1 MLLMKERLV
10 YLDNIKI
17 FLITYVVTGHTS
29 VSYGGIGRGEWL
41 FKEPTTDFITRL
53 VLNTYNSV
61 GSTFVISLFFFIS
74 GYFVPG
80 SYLKKGFRRFSTDR
94 IVKLVIPMIIYFF
107 LISHIIK
114 YLVGIAANG
123 YTTDFFHYM
132 TNAWQIGDY
141 GRIGIMWFAEVLLV
155 FSLVY
160 ALARRYFPDFKLF
173 QPIAFPKNAQIFV
186 FGILLAL
193 AGYIVR
199 IWFVRGAADLAGF
212 HVASVFMFFS
222 FFILGTLAHENQW
235 LDKLTPKM
243 ANQWFV
249 AILVLIAIAFILFV
263 TGKAGMVLHGF
274 KGRGSLMS
282 LVFSLWEVFLC
293 IGIIMKV
300 IVLFRAR
307 LNNTGK
313 FAAAMARAAF
323 VVYIIHPVFIVSAKL
338 LLLPVHIFPL
348 LKYFLAISIIMPAV
362 FFAAWLITR
371 IPGVN
376 KFV

>member
-1 MLLMKERLV
+1 MKERIL

-41 FKEPTTDFITRL
+41 FKEPTTDFVTRL
-53 VLNTYNSV
+53 VLNTYNAV
-61 GSTFVISLFFFIS
+61 GSAFIISLFFFIS
-74 GYFVPG
+74 GYFIPA
-80 SYLKKGFRRFSTDR
+80 SYKHKGFQRFSTDR
-94 IVKLVIPMIIYFF
+94 VIKLGIPMIIYFL

-123 YTTDFFHYM
+123 YSDNFFHYLAD
-132 TNAWQIGDY
+132 AWQLGDY
-141 GRIGIMWFAEVLLV
+141 GRIGIMWFAEVLLG

-160 ALARRYFPDFKLF
+160 AIGRRYFPDFRLF
-173 QPIAFPKNAQIFV
+173 QSIEFPKNISIFI

-193 AGYIVR
+193 AGYITR
-199 IWFVRGAADLAGF
+199 IWFVRGSADIAGF
-212 HVASVFMFFS
+212 HVASLFMFFS
-222 FFILGTLAHENQW
+222 FFVLGTIAYTNQW
-235 LDKLTPKM
+235 LDKLTPRI
-243 ANQWFV
+243 ANQWFG
-249 AILVLIAIAFILFV
+249 AILVLIFIAFILFV
-263 TGKAGMVLHGF
+263 TGRAGVVLHGF

-300 IVLFRAR
+300 IILFRAK

-313 FAAAMARAAF
+313 FAAALARSAF
-323 VVYIIHPVFIVSAKL
+323 VVYIIHPVFIVGVKI
-338 LLLPVHIFPL
+338 LLLPVAIFPL
-348 LKYFLAISIIMPAV
+348 LKYFLAISLIMPAV

>member
-1 MLLMKERLV
+1 
-10 YLDNIKI
+10 
-17 FLITYVVTGHTS
+17 
-29 VSYGGIGRGEWL
+29 
-41 FKEPTTDFITRL
+41 
-53 VLNTYNSV
+53 
-61 GSTFVISLFFFIS
+61 
-74 GYFVPG
+74 
-80 SYLKKGFRRFSTDR
+80 
-94 IVKLVIPMIIYFF
+94 
-107 LISHIIK
+107 
-114 YLVGIAANG
+114 
-123 YTTDFFHYM
+123 
-132 TNAWQIGDY
+132 
-141 GRIGIMWFAEVLLV
+141 
-155 FSLVY
+155 
-160 ALARRYFPDFKLF
+160 
-173 QPIAFPKNAQIFV
+173 
-186 FGILLAL
+186 
-193 AGYIVR
+193 
-199 IWFVRGAADLAGF
+199 
-212 HVASVFMFFS
+212 
-222 FFILGTLAHENQW
+222 
-235 LDKLTPKM
+235 M